1 MRKLYR
7 VSILLVVMLTIAACG
22 TVATPRYEA
31 EQIIAEAEEEATRI
45 VAAAQNEADGVEVA
59 VVSTEATEEVTPEV
73 TAEATVE
80 ITPEVTVEVTAE
92 ATEVEVTE
100 AATVEATEEVTAEA
114 TVVEATVE
122 VIEVEVTA
130 VEVTEVTIETE
141 ATTEATEAE
150 AHDDHG
156 GEAASGETS
165 ELEAEIMAAVE
176 AADATAGESKFLATG
191 CTGCHMTTDM
201 QLVGP
206 GLQGLFDRAGGHADH
221 RPEDQGPYE
230 YIFTSIRNSQAFV
243 VEGFAPGLMPV
254 YTEAQLSDEDIYN
267 IMAYLHQ
274 FSSEE

>member
-1 MRKLYR
+1 MRKLYQ
-7 VSILLVVMLTIAACG
+7 VSILLVIMLTFAACG

-31 EQIIAEAEEEATRI
+31 DRIIAEAEAEATRI
-45 VAAAQNEADGVEVA
+45 VAAAQDASGDAESTVEVA
-59 VVSTEATEEVTPEV
+59 AEPTEVPN
-73 TAEATVE
+73 E
-80 ITPEVTVEVTAE
+80 IP
-92 ATEVEVTE
+92 ATEVPTE
-100 AATVEATEEVTAEA
+100 APTEIPATEIPPTEVPPTVAATEIEATA
-114 TVVEATVE
+114 EATVE
-122 VIEVEVTA
+122 VIEVEVTV
-130 VEVTEVTIETE
+130 VEVTEVTIEIEPT
-141 ATTEATEAE
+141 AEATEAE

-221 RPEDQGPYE
+221 RPADQGPYE
-230 YIFTSIRNSQAFV
+230 FIFTSIRNSQAFV

>member
-7 VSILLVVMLTIAACG
+7 VSILLVIMLTIAACG

-31 EQIIAEAEEEATRI
+31 DRIIAEAEEEATRI
-45 VAAAQNEADGVEVA
+45 VAAAQDTSGDAESTVEVA
-59 VVSTEATEEVTPEV
+59 AAPTEVPTEIP
-73 TAEATVE
+73 
-80 ITPEVTVEVTAE
+80 
-92 ATEVEVTE
+92 ATEVPTE
-100 AATVEATEEVTAEA
+100 APTEIPATEIPPTEVPTEVPP
-114 TVVEATVE
+114 TVVP
-122 VIEVEVTA
+122 
-130 VEVTEVTIETE
+130 TEIE
-141 ATTEATEAE
+141 ATTE

-156 GEAASGETS
+156 GEAAASGETS

-206 GLQGLFDRAGGHADH
+206 GLQGVFDRAGGHADH
-221 RPEDQGPYE
+221 RPADQGPYE

>member
-31 EQIIAEAEEEATRI
+31 DRIIAEAEEEATRI
-45 VAAAQNEADGVEVA
+45 VAAAQDASGEVESTVEVA
-59 VVSTEATEEVTPEV
+59 AEPTEVPTEVPATEIP
-73 TAEATVE
+73 
-80 ITPEVTVEVTAE
+80 P
-92 ATEVEVTE
+92 TEVEPTE
-100 AATVEATEEVTAEA
+100 IPATE
-114 TVVEATVE
+114 
-122 VIEVEVTA
+122 ISP
-130 VEVTEVTIETE
+130 TEVPTE
-141 ATTEATEAE
+141 VEATEAE

-156 GEAASGETS
+156 GEAAGSGETS

-206 GLQGLFDRAGGHADH
+206 GLQGVFDRAGEHVDH
-221 RPEDQGPYE
+221 RPADQGPYE
-230 YIFTSIRNSQAFV
+230 YIFTSIRNSQAFI